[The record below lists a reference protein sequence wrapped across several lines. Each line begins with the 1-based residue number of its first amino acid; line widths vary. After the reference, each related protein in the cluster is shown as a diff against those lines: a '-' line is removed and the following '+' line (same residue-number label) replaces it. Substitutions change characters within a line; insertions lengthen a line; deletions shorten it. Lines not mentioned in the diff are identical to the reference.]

1 MNILILPLNISH
13 ICSFV
18 LGLDVF
24 IFIEKHK
31 YRNIQKN
38 RILILE
44 EWKKEIG
51 IPAIE
56 ENKRLN
62 TDILQM
68 EQNEILQNTEILALK
83 QENQSLQLQLDEY
96 ENEVSLL

>member
-1 MNILILPLNISH
+1 M
-13 ICSFV
+13 
-18 LGLDVF
+18 GLDVF

-96 ENEVSLL
+96 ENEVSSL